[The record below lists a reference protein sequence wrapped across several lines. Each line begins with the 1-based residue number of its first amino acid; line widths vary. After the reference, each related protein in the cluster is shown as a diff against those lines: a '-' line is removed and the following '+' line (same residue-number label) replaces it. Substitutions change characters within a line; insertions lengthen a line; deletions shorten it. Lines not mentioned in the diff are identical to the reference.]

1 MQWSERSKTW
11 NAEHLENDL
20 ATSNTRWFGLQWS
33 RSYHVARNPSAS
45 AGHHQDVDWH
55 SGPEACDWHIRQD
68 PPGREWT
75 LGMLSWHICQH
86 LTLPASPGRELLQ
99 SCCACTSSPPSSNWN
114 SSNMEKQGE
123 TNGSCYIFWRIPGY
137 FSSPQRQ
144 QTHNNSSM
152 NSPRLSETT
161 YPAPFLSSWELN
173 KTRKWGNS
181 LKCAQQ
187 FWGKVVFL
195 VAVY

>member
-1 MQWSERSKTW
+1 MTLPLPTPDDLDFNEAGHIMLPETLQHQPGIIRTSTGTRDQKLVIDIPVRTLLGW
-11 NAEHLENDL
+11 NGHWGCLADTSVSIWLCLLHLEENFSSL
-20 ATSNTRWFGLQWS
+20 VVHAQ
-33 RSYHVARNPSAS
+33 V
-45 AGHHQDVDWH
+45 HHPQAIETHQTWK
-55 SGPEACDWHIRQD
+55 
-68 PPGREWT
+68 T
-75 LGMLSWHICQH
+75 
-86 LTLPASPGRELLQ
+86 
-99 SCCACTSSPPSSNWN
+99 N
-114 SSNMEKQGE
+114 GE
-123 TNGSCYIFWRIPGY
+123 TNGSCYIFWRIAGY